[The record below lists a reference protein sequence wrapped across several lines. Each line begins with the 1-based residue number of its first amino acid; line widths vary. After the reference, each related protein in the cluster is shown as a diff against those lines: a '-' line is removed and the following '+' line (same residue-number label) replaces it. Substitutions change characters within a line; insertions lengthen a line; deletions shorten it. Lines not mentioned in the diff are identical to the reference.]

1 MAEGG
6 HADAAASA
14 GRALV
19 APQTRDL
26 LSRYSREAAAGA
38 GPRGGGEAAFFPTIR
53 EPSTDQ
59 KVARVI
65 QAYGNAGLGLY
76 DALPG
81 RARPVGETVRPAEPV
96 EVFPVLVS
104 RGGGDEG
111 PDGRAWGLKLRLSSA
126 GAEFAVRSIEDLVRA
141 WEARSTVSY
150 SRELV
155 FTHAREAFTDRA
167 NTVLEIVSRVLR
179 AQNAVRIGAA
189 SAPGPAFASGRKLL
203 FVSDGDA
210 ADLLDTMLGS
220 YVGFQARQTSPTLK
234 EKVRK
239 IAVRA
244 GDPAFAVR
252 VERGER
258 GGYDMAMPDPADCVL
273 TADRMYLLLE
283 DGAWKC
289 GEAYAACMG
298 PCCRALL
305 PAPRPYH
312 IQAKDAPSLCG
323 TVLPAIERFA
333 DVSLPQ
339 DLALERP
346 KPASIAFRI
355 GFSKN
360 GVSCIATASYGAFST
375 GLGEAVVAGQPVR
388 DLALERAAR
397 RLVETYFPRGTATRY
412 FEADDLEA
420 LDRLLGEGVGALA
433 EVGEV
438 QVGED
443 LRRICVR
450 KPPRLNVKATVRGG
464 LIDLELASGD
474 LSARDLAAYL
484 ASFERRERF
493 VRLSDGDVMRVE
505 GEGARALLDLAAS
518 AGIGLKS
525 LAASLAKGRLT
536 LPKTHALF
544 LKSLLDGADGVV
556 LETSGEFDRIVE
568 AFDGLGEASFPVPES
583 LDAVLR
589 PYQKEGYA
597 WLSTLAKLGFGGILA
612 DEMGL
617 GKTLQVI
624 AFLLSCDEEGVDAP
638 SLVVCPASLVYN
650 WKSEIERFAP
660 RLRVVTSAGSQE
672 ERRAA
677 LGEVGPRDIVVTSYE
692 LLKRD
697 IELYRGMKFH
707 CQVLDEAQYIKNHA
721 TQAARCAKAV
731 DSEVRFA
738 LTGTPVENRLGEL
751 WSIFDYLMPSM
762 LKGYDAFRRTFEA
775 PVAAGDE
782 EALERLRTI
791 VKPFILRRMK
801 SDVLTDL
808 PEKCE
813 NVVYALMEGEQE
825 RLYRATATRLAMSVA
840 RKLPED
846 FDSQR
851 IAVLAELTR
860 LRQICCDPRLVY
872 KNYEGP
878 SAKLDTCAE
887 LVANAIDGGH
897 KVLLFSQ
904 FTSMLQLISNRMGE
918 MGVAHHA
925 LTGSTPKEERARL
938 VASFQTDDVP
948 LFLIS
953 LKAGGVGLNLTAADI
968 VIHYDPWWN
977 LAVQNQATDRAHRI
991 GQTKDVTVMRVI
1003 AKNTIEEKI
1012 VALQESKR
1020 ALADNVIGLDAGSS
1034 NLTREDILALL
1045 EP

>member
-1 MAEGG
+1 MT
-6 HADAAASA
+6 
-14 GRALV
+14 
-19 APQTRDL
+19 PQTRDL
-26 LSRYSREAAAGA
+26 LSRFSRESAQGAARPGSLDAGSSL
-38 GPRGGGEAAFFPTIR
+38 TIR

-59 KVARVI
+59 KVARII
-65 QAYGNAGLGLY
+65 QTYGNAGLELY
-76 DALPG
+76 ETLPKHM
-81 RARPVGETVRPAEPV
+81 RPGGETVRPVEPV

-126 GAEFAVRSIEDLVRA
+126 GAEFAIRNIEDLVRA
-141 WEARSTVSY
+141 WGSQATVSY

-155 FTHAREAFTDRA
+155 FTHTREAFTDRA
-167 NTVLEIVSRVLR
+167 NTVLEVVSHILR
-179 AQNAVRIGAA
+179 AQNAVRISTA
-189 SAPGPAFASGRKLL
+189 SAPGPAFASGKKLL

-210 ADLLDTMLGS
+210 ADLLDAMVGS
-220 YVGFQARQTSPTLK
+220 YVGYQARQTSPTLK
-234 EKVRK
+234 EKIRK
-239 IAVRA
+239 IPVRE
-244 GDPAFAVR
+244 GDPAFLVR
-252 VERGER
+252 VEPGER
-258 GGYDMAMPDPADCVL
+258 GGYDMTLPDPADCVL
-273 TADRMYLLLE
+273 TADRMYMLLE

-289 GEAYAACMG
+289 GDAYAACLG

-305 PAPRPYH
+305 PAPHPFH

-323 TVLPAIERFA
+323 TLLPAIKRFV
-333 DVSLPQ
+333 DVRLPE
-339 DLALERP
+339 DLAVEEP

-375 GLGEAVVAGQPVR
+375 GLGDAVVAGQPIR
-388 DLALERAAR
+388 DLARERAAK
-397 RLVETYFPRGTATRY
+397 RLVETYFPHGTATRY

-420 LDRLLGEGVGALA
+420 LDRLLSEGLRALA

-438 QVGED
+438 QVSED
-443 LRRICVR
+443 IRHITIRQS
-450 KPPRLNVKATVRGG
+450 PRLNVKATVRGS

-474 LSARDLAAYL
+474 LSPRDLATYL
-484 ASFERRERF
+484 ASFERHDRF
-493 VRLSDGDVMRVE
+493 VRLSDGDVLRVE
-505 GEGARALLDLAAS
+505 GEGAQALLDLAAS

-525 LAASLAKGRLT
+525 LTASLTKGHLT

-544 LKSLLDGADGVV
+544 LKSLLDGAEGVD
-556 LETSGEFDRIVE
+556 LETSGEFDQVIE
-568 AFDGLGEASFPVPES
+568 AFDRLGDASFPVPSS
-583 LDAVLR
+583 LVAVLR
-589 PYQKEGYA
+589 PYQKEGFT
-597 WLSTLAKLGFGGILA
+597 WLRTLAGLGFGGILA

-638 SLVVCPASLVYN
+638 SLIVCPASLVYN
-650 WKSEIERFAP
+650 WKSEIEKFAP
-660 RLRVVTSAGSQE
+660 RLHVVTAAGNQE
-672 ERRAA
+672 ERRAVIDK
-677 LGEVGPRDIVVTSYE
+677 VGPRDIVVTSYE

-697 IELYRGMKFH
+697 IELYKGMKFH
-707 CQVLDEAQYIKNHA
+707 CQVLDEAQYIKNHT

-731 DSEVRFA
+731 DSEIRFA

-762 LKGYDAFRRTFEA
+762 LKGYDTFRRTFEA
-775 PVAAGDE
+775 PIAAGDE
-782 EALERLRTI
+782 EALEKLRTI

-825 RLYRATATRLAMSVA
+825 RLYRATATRLAMSIA

-846 FDSQR
+846 FASQR

-878 SAKLDTCAE
+878 SAKLETCAE
-887 LVANAIDGGH
+887 LVSNAIDGGH

-904 FTSMLQLISNRMGE
+904 FTSMLQLISDRMGE
-918 MGVAHHA
+918 MGVAHHT
-925 LTGSTPKEERARL
+925 LTGSTSKEDRASL
-938 VASFQTDDVP
+938 VSSFQNDDVP

-1020 ALADNVIGLDAGSS
+1020 ALADNVIGLDAASS